1 MRREQKRQQEEEQGI
16 KMQEAL
22 VEEEIQDVDM
32 EDILVEE
39 DTSRK
44 RINQLKQI
52 TRAALFEEKT
62 ICKAYFVGKL
72 SNISDKE
79 VEVILKI
86 IKFVKP
92 YMASRATYH
101 IFSHQIPFLLMI
113 N

>member
-1 MRREQKRQQEEEQGI
+1 
-16 KMQEAL
+16 MQEAL

-62 ICKAYFVGKL
+62 IAKH
-72 SNISDKE
+72 
-79 VEVILKI
+79 ILL
-86 IKFVKP
+86 VNC
-92 YMASRATYH
+92 ATLATKKWR
-101 IFSHQIPFLLMI
+101 SS
-113 N
+113 